1 MEKKVNKRID
11 AYMST
16 FKNDVRQKAYEL
28 NIINNQ
34 EVTQLLQFVYDYH
47 RLIFKKEDFMKRKR
61 NKLGIEM
68 QCRCIA
74 KRSNGEQ
81 CTRRKKNDTDYCGT
95 HLKGTPHGICDIV
108 IEQTEENINEI
119 EVRVQD
125 VNGIMYFIDLNNNV
139 YETEEV
145 LMKKRNPKIIGK
157 YINNLNGESEII
169 YLDKLYS

>member
-1 MEKKVNKRID
+1 MEKKVNKKID

-16 FKNDVRQKAYEL
+16 FKNDIRQKSHEL
-28 NIINNQ
+28 DIIS
-34 EVTQLLQFVYDYH
+34 EPKVSQLLQFVYDYH

-61 NKLGIEM
+61 NKIGIEM
-68 QCRCIA
+68 HCRCIA

-81 CTRRKKNDTDYCGT
+81 CTRRKKNNSDYCGT

-108 IEQTEENINEI
+108 IEETEENVNEI

-145 LMKKRNPKIIGK
+145 LMKKRNPKIIAK
-157 YINNLNGESEII
+157 YLNNLNGEPEII
-169 YLDKLYS
+169 YF